1 MSPHPSASFRT
12 SAAEGRLAPDK
23 FTGHHVYGH
32 SFKNQIPLRGTS
44 SSGVTG
50 FTTPRY
56 PSDLISLQAFPSP
69 SASTFRFSA
78 SFPRRQARELSM
90 RSCRRSIC
98 FLLLMDSQKPHV
110 LAVRSDPL
118 EG

>member
-1 MSPHPSASFRT
+1 MGEAQSMESHRVSYRGCGCGSRRWKCKNASVHN
-12 SAAEGRLAPDK
+12 AAVRPIFVSNYCE
-23 FTGHHVYGH
+23 
-32 SFKNQIPLRGTS
+32 SNPLRGTY

-69 SASTFRFSA
+69 SATTFRFSA

-90 RSCRRSIC
+90 RSCRRSVC
-98 FLLLMDSQKPHV
+98 FLLLMDS
-110 LAVRSDPL
+110 
-118 EG
+118 